1 MELEIRPE
9 PSAQERAAIAA
20 ALAQDAEEGASAW
33 PLGVLPELLDGE
45 EP

>member
-9 PSAQERAAIAA
+9 PSAEERAAIAA
-20 ALAQDAEEGASAW
+20 ALAQDAEGSASAW
-33 PLGVLPELLDGE
+33 PLSVLPELLDGE